1 MTSDAKIGLLLG
13 LVFIFI
19 IAFIINGLPNLRPQ
33 TTKAQVSTDV
43 PAFTEE
49 NMGIAE
55 KEQKAQEVLN
65 WEELLEQQRGVLAEF
80 DEGAVEPGLT
90 TAGSDPSMQAPVTPV
105 AATGGDE
112 NVRAVLPLPSAET
125 VEKLTKGLGGIIKD
139 LTEASRPA
147 LAQEET
153 TEPAPV
159 VETPR
164 PKPTT
169 RRQARQITE
178 SLRKPPARVAA
189 VPKTYVV
196 TDGDNLASVARNV
209 YGSEEGNK
217 RANIER
223 IFQANRQVL
232 DSPDEIFVG
241 QKLIVPP
248 LPRRTASQ
256 NRANNALPDGLFEKV
271 ESIGREQLAGI
282 GRKETKG
289 RYYVVQDGDNLWKIA
304 SAQLGSGARH
314 EEIAKLN
321 ADILKGKEVLDVGVR
336 LRLPSK

>member
-33 TTKAQVSTDV
+33 TTRAQVTTDG

-65 WEELLEQQRGVLAEF
+65 WEELLEQQGGVLAEF
-80 DEGAVEPGLT
+80 DEAAAEPGLT
-90 TAGSDPSMQAPVTPV
+90 GGDSDPVTQAPPTPV
-105 AATGGDE
+105 AVADSE
-112 NVRAVLPLPSAET
+112 DVRAVLPLPSAET
-125 VEKLTKGLGGIIKD
+125 VEKLTQGLGNILKD
-139 LTEASRPA
+139 LTETSRPA

-159 VETPR
+159 VATPE

-178 SLRKPPARVAA
+178 ALRKPPARVAA
-189 VPKTYVV
+189 RPKVYVV
-196 TDGDNLASVARNV
+196 TEGDNLASVARNV
-209 YGSEEGNK
+209 YGPEEGNK

-223 IFQANRQVL
+223 IFQANRRVL
-232 DSPDEIFVG
+232 DSPDEIYVG
-241 QKLIVPP
+241 QKLIIPP
-248 LPRRTASQ
+248 LPRSAPPKNTVDS
-256 NRANNALPDGLFEKV
+256 ALPDGMFEKV

-282 GRKETKG
+282 GRKETKE

-304 SAQLGSGARH
+304 SSQLGSGARY

-321 ADILKGKEVLDVGVR
+321 ADILKGKEVLDIGVR

>member
-33 TTKAQVSTDV
+33 TTKAEVTANV

-65 WEELLEQQRGVLAEF
+65 WEELLEQQGGALEGF
-80 DEGAVEPGLT
+80 DEAVEPGLAD
-90 TAGSDPSMQAPVTPV
+90 AGFDPSTQGPAAPVTV
-105 AATGGDE
+105 GVGDE
-112 NVRAVLPLPSAET
+112 DVRAVLPLPSAET
-125 VEKLTKGLGGIIKD
+125 VERLTRGLGSIIKD

-147 LAQEET
+147 MAQEEA

-159 VETPR
+159 IDTPEPR
-164 PKPTT
+164 PAT
-169 RRQARQITE
+169 RRQAREITQA
-178 SLRKPPARVAA
+178 LRKPPVRSATPPQV
-189 VPKTYVV
+189 YVV
-196 TDGDNLASVARNV
+196 ADGDNLASVARTV
-209 YGSEEGNK
+209 YGLEEGNK

-232 DSPDEIFVG
+232 NSPDEIFVG

-248 LPRRTASQ
+248 LPRSTAAQ
-256 NRANNALPDGLFEKV
+256 DKADNVLPKGLFEKV

-304 SAQLGSGARH
+304 SAQLGSGARY

-321 ADILKGKEVLDVGVR
+321 TDILKGKDVLGVGIR